1 MSTRLYTK
9 YKVQCTILNMDLT
22 DPGSPQ
28 KIAEE
33 MERRGIQVD
42 LLVNNAGFS
51 LSGNFFPMT
60 PGRSRLKLR

>member
-1 MSTRLYTK
+1 
-9 YKVQCTILNMDLT
+9 MDLT